1 MRNLVQRILTRAGY
15 QVLVA
20 SDGPQALSQL
30 QRHAGHLHLLLTDAV
45 MPQMTGRELA
55 NRVLAERPGTPVLFM
70 SGYASDGQSLV
81 SAVPGEVD
89 FVQKPFVATN
99 LLSRIATLIERGQTD
114 AARSGAPNLP

>member
-1 MRNLVQRILTRAGY
+1 
-15 QVLVA
+15 
-20 SDGPQALSQL
+20 
-30 QRHAGHLHLLLTDAV
+30 

-114 AARSGAPNLP
+114 AASSGAPNLS